1 MIVEKKIEQ
10 LLVGHYVVDI
20 VEQQGTFTLNSA
32 GHIKSQAVIEHFK
45 NKGVL
50 SFLIDTNKTLKIKET
65 STTPS
70 TLKDKTKTKIK
81 LKQEQVPEKK
91 PTAKQIN
98 KTPSEPV
105 PKAPSIA
112 EVTQAKEIFTY
123 SKNIQKQIFN
133 DAYNGQEID
142 LAPIKKIT
150 DKTIDAIFNNPDALA
165 CVINIRIKDEYLLE
179 HSVSVSILMA
189 IFARYLK
196 LDKNIIQQLSIGAF
210 LHDVGK
216 IMIPDEILNKPGKL
230 TKDEFAIMK
239 THVNHSIEIIAKT
252 PNISEISLEV
262 AALHHEKLNG
272 TGYPYQIE
280 KNEISQYGRMITI
293 CDIFDALTADR
304 VYKEGYTHIKA
315 FNILLKL
322 TQDGHL
328 DAELVN
334 KFIKCI
340 GVYPV
345 GSLVELDSNKLAIV
359 EGRNQDNPVNPKVR
373 SFYSVEHSHYVMTE
387 DLDLSKEKDFIIK
400 GVRANDFDLDMNK
413 IVKFLLM
420 QG

>member
-1 MIVEKKIEQ
+1 MIVEKKIEE
-10 LLVGHYVVDI
+10 LLVGHYVVTI
-20 VEQQGTFTLNSA
+20 IEQQGTFTLNSA

-45 NKGVL
+45 SKGVL
-50 SFLIDTNKTLKIKET
+50 SLSIDTNKTLKAKKEAKKEEKVPE
-65 STTPS
+65 SDELPEI
-70 TLKDKTKTKIK
+70 KTKAKPK
-81 LKQEQVPEKK
+81 ASQVQHP
-91 PTAKQIN
+91 
-98 KTPSEPV
+98 PSEPV
-105 PKAPSIA
+105 PKPPSIA
-112 EVTQAKEIFTY
+112 EVTQAKELFNY
-123 SKNIQKQIFN
+123 SKNIQKQVFN
-133 DAYNGQEID
+133 DAFNGKEID
-142 LAPIKKIT
+142 LSPVKDIT
-150 DKTIDAIFNNPDALA
+150 SKTIEAIFNNPDALA

-179 HSVSVSILMA
+179 HSVSVSILMT
-189 IFARYLK
+189 IFARHLK
-196 LDKNIIQQLSIGAF
+196 LDKKIIQQLSIGAF

-216 IMIPDEILNKPGKL
+216 IMIPDEILHKPGKL
-230 TKDEFAIMK
+230 NSEEFEVMK

-252 PNISEISLEV
+252 PNISELSLEV

-272 TGYPYQIE
+272 QGYPYQI
-280 KNEISQYGRMITI
+280 KQDEISQYGRMITI

-322 TQDGHL
+322 AKDGHL

-373 SFYSVEHSHYVMTE
+373 SFYSVEHHHYVMTE

-413 IVKFLLM
+413 IVEFLLM